1 MGNISLIHLK
11 TQSETQIS
19 VKETISNEFSRFWKD
34 ISSEGVVLFS
44 SYLFGVY
51 SSVSKES
58 LLISPLSTIFV
69 AAIRGIIYTMG
80 AGFLMAFIPP
90 EIRVIIPFSIMMSI
104 TSDQLGLLSNDSL
117 SNDLSSVD
125 LKVELVN

>member
-1 MGNISLIHLK
+1 MGNSNSEIQRLEI
-11 TQSETQIS
+11 TQETETQIS
-19 VKETISNEFSRFWKD
+19 IKETIQNGFWNFWRD

-90 EIRVIIPFSIMMSI
+90 EIRVIIPFSIMLSI
-104 TSDQLGLLSNDSL
+104 TSDQLGLLSNDPL
-117 SNDLSSVD
+117 SNDL
-125 LKVELVN
+125 EIE